1 LATTEL
7 IQTDNNISQHIKTTF
22 TIYDSNTRNTA
33 INVGTYTQ
41 GIGQALFII
50 DYGIQQNTIWVVCL
64 KETGKILHF
73 DSNQLTMTKNNTL
86 ELNELEHKP

>member
-1 LATTEL
+1 M
-7 IQTDNNISQHIKTTF
+7 
-22 TIYDSNTRNTA
+22 TA
-33 INVGTYTQ
+33 IHEIQQSMWVHTPK

-86 ELNELEHKP
+86 ELNKLEHKP